1 MTPWLDPAQR
11 SQPLNIEEQYT
22 IPQCYLVTAPPMSS
36 KLNNFSEDTLF
47 YIFYTQTQ
55 DVAQLEVADE
65 L

>member
-1 MTPWLDPAQR
+1 
-11 SQPLNIEEQYT
+11 
-22 IPQCYLVTAPPMSS
+22 MSS

-47 YIFYTQTQ
+47 YIFYTQPQ